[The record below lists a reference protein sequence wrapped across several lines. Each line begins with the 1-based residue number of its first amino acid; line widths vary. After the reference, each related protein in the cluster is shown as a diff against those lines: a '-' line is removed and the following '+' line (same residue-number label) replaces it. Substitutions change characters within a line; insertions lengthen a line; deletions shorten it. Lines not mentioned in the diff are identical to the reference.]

1 MNKAILMSIQPKW
14 LVKIL
19 NGEKTI
25 EIRKTMPKC
34 KLPVDVYLYCTKS
47 KPYLMVG
54 RNDNKTYLDNGGKKS
69 VYSPNHNYIGNRK
82 IVAKFT
88 LKHVSTCL
96 NTDYGNEEILKD
108 AYLTKQELDDYVGKR
123 KFFAWHIDDLVVF
136 DKPKELSEFYG
147 IIHYPKGQF
156 LTPDICN
163 YGEGYE
169 EDEEQCLKSFK
180 VNKAPQSWQY
190 IYIKGE

>member
-1 MNKAILMSIQPKW
+1 MNKVILMSIQSKW

-25 EIRKTMPKC
+25 EIRKSMPKC
-34 KLPVDVYLYCTKS
+34 VLPIDVYLYCTKKKLYIPQKSRS
-47 KPYLMVG
+47 KYTKLM
-54 RNDNKTYLDNGGKKS
+54 NGK
-69 VYSPNHNYIGNRK
+69 V
-82 IVAKFT
+82 VAKFT
-88 LKHVSTCL
+88 LNKVEDCCDMGKAELEYKSRLSIAEICL
-96 NTDYGNEEILKD
+96 YIKAKEVDPKMVY
-108 AYLTKQELDDYVGKR
+108 
-123 KFFAWHIDDLVVF
+123 AWHIDNLVIF

-169 EDEEQCLKSFK
+169 EDEKQCLKSFK

-190 IYIKGE
+190 AYVKEKQND